1 MEATNTSINWRIN
14 YYIIIKR
21 ILNNREK
28 RITYTNMYKSQNL
41 ALIEERYRMCMY
53 NMLIF
58 ILSLKIYYL
67 LVMVTN
73 ICNMYL
79 YVI

>member
-21 ILNNREK
+21 IRNNREK

-41 ALIEERYRMCMY
+41 TLIEERYRMCMY

-58 ILSLKIYYL
+58 ILICKYTIY
-67 LVMVTN
+67 
-73 ICNMYL
+73 
-79 YVI
+79 